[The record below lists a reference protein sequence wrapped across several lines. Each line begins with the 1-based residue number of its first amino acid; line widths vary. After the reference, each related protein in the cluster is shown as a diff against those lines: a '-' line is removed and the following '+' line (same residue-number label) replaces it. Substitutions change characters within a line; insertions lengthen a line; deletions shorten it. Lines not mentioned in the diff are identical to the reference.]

1 MVWSTLGPVPPDKV
15 SSWFKVHW
23 KSAVVSLIQLQVVM
37 ASKLQSRALTGY
49 DGSVVVMPAV
59 VVVDSA
65 IQSVLGVY
73 STSST
78 AMSPS

>member
-1 MVWSTLGPVPPDKV
+1 VWSTLGPVPPDKV

-59 VVVDSA
+59 VVVVDSA